1 MDYQS
6 ASNVNCTG
14 IIGTVIGNV
23 SLINSTLE
31 INWGWANYSNI
42 GLIGL
47 LYDSSTLKIQ
57 NIEINID
64 YAIKDF
70 YGAKENNIAVIVG
83 NNSAVTTSI
92 CNLIIKDIQLKGS
105 NNVGI
110 IIGTHEKGYQYLNN
124 IIIYNTQL
132 YCLQCAAF
140 VGQDLANTT
149 INQVQL
155 KDSSILSDDTNNNTI
170 YTGAIV
176 GLSRY
181 ANIIINDCS
190 VNNTNIS
197 IQGIYQVYASGCMGY
212 SIRSNISIYK
222 FLSTN
227 LSVANNASTN
237 YCGGLI
243 SFGQNSIIIIQLA
256 SIVKINISSSSQ
268 KKSFVSGMI
277 AAIQFQCTINI
288 FQSQVRN
295 SIISSIEIN
304 QSTYTSGFISS
315 VDSSIVNVQYS
326 ELSLTSINTQTQSN
340 NNYVGTAGFIGDITT
355 VQLLMKNCSSKQI
368 NITVNANK
376 NSLYAAGI
384 IGNIKSSSSINIA
397 DVIISQNN
405 ISSSSQESVIAG
417 FIGQMSDSLAQLSS
431 IFSNQNNISGIAES
445 ESYSSG
451 FIGFSIQQNV
461 TINDINVSNC
471 KISCTST
478 SYMTYSGGIFGAS
491 QSQLNIQNI
500 FVIDTII
507 QSNADYQGSSGGIIG
522 YNSNNIAQLFNMVVQ
537 NCIIKAISSTSQA
550 GTGAIIGYS
559 SNSKSELSNC
569 QVSQC
574 NVQSTALN
582 SQSSYSGGIYGY
594 VTGKNNIKIVNSNV
608 ANSIIYANSGK
619 QSAYSGGIIGTIQS
633 YYKVSDAILLISS
646 SSVQNSTL
654 CAESKSSSGSGG
666 LIGIAWYAD
675 VTIQSSY
682 ATSITQSAKSIS
694 SYCIN
699 GGLIGDLYLSLL
711 VLNNS
716 YVSSSTQTF
725 GNWQQKGGMLAGS
738 YSNIATLSIISSYSI
753 GINSIQG
760 VIQVNCPVFVT
771 FLNYGYYQTTVKGC

>member
-1 MDYQS
+1 
-6 ASNVNCTG
+6 
-14 IIGTVIGNV
+14 
-23 SLINSTLE
+23 
-31 INWGWANYSNI
+31 
-42 GLIGL
+42 
-47 LYDSSTLKIQ
+47 
-57 NIEINID
+57 
-64 YAIKDF
+64 
-70 YGAKENNIAVIVG
+70 
-83 NNSAVTTSI
+83 
-92 CNLIIKDIQLKGS
+92 
-105 NNVGI
+105 
-110 IIGTHEKGYQYLNN
+110 
-124 IIIYNTQL
+124 
-132 YCLQCAAF
+132 
-140 VGQDLANTT
+140 
-149 INQVQL
+149 
-155 KDSSILSDDTNNNTI
+155 
-170 YTGAIV
+170 
-176 GLSRY
+176 
-181 ANIIINDCS
+181 
-190 VNNTNIS
+190 
-197 IQGIYQVYASGCMGY
+197 
-212 SIRSNISIYK
+212 
-222 FLSTN
+222 
-227 LSVANNASTN
+227 
-237 YCGGLI
+237 
-243 SFGQNSIIIIQLA
+243 
-256 SIVKINISSSSQ
+256 
-268 KKSFVSGMI
+268 MI

-574 NVQSTALN
+574 NVQSTTLN

-594 VTGKNNIKIVNSNV
+594 ITGKNNIKIVNSNV